1 MLRAGQ
7 IINPSNVK
15 QRRRSEKSKPKTKA
29 MVHRTSGSSDF
40 FGAFRDKPYATRY
53 GEIHTATTFD
63 TFDASLIFVFCAF
76 GFSFLILLPGYM
88 LKEVGD
94 ILMPKVF
101 REYKSSSGDSC
112 SHSFYVC

>member
-1 MLRAGQ
+1 M
-7 IINPSNVK
+7 
-15 QRRRSEKSKPKTKA
+15 KSKLKTKA

-53 GEIHTATTFD
+53 AEIHTATTFD

-94 ILMPKVF
+94 ILMPEVF
-101 REYKSSSGDSC
+101 
-112 SHSFYVC
+112 